1 MIFHAIG
8 KGRTPSRRCNVS
20 AVLGMEARNSSEIG
34 ICAKAFSMDSVKR
47 AAAFPVGATNL
58 I

>member
-1 MIFHAIG
+1 MD
-8 KGRTPSRRCNVS
+8 
-20 AVLGMEARNSSEIG
+20 ARNSSEIG